1 MVAHNT
7 YKSICQEKYYNNVDL
22 VAKTNYHINILN
34 SKNELTTK
42 QVRFIMSKKV
52 ELLIIDPQYDFI
64 DVPEDFK
71 STTINAVTNKV
82 EKVQP
87 ALPVPGAWDD
97 SLRLAKFID
106 KFGASIQQIKVTL
119 DTHQQ
124 YDVAHPLFWVDKNG
138 KHPDPFTAITNQ
150 EIQDRV
156 WRPIDESKTDYVL
169 KYTETLENEGLYVLF
184 IWPPHCLVGTDG
196 YKVIQPIMNELMNW
210 EKRYIGRVS
219 YVSKGHNPFTEHYG
233 GFRAEVPMDND
244 PTTQLNLRLIKSI
257 ESSDLVFLSGQALS
271 HCVASTVRQL
281 VDNFGDENIK
291 KLVLLV
297 DTSSPVTSFEKMGE
311 EFIAEMKQKGMKIV
325 KTSDVTVVDGEFK
338 FN

>member
-1 MVAHNT
+1 
-7 YKSICQEKYYNNVDL
+7 
-22 VAKTNYHINILN
+22 
-34 SKNELTTK
+34 
-42 QVRFIMSKKV
+42 MSNKKV

-71 STTINAVTNKV
+71 STTLNAVTNKT
-82 EKVQP
+82 EKVEP
-87 ALPVPGAWDD
+87 ALPVPGSWED

-106 KFGASIQQIKVTL
+106 KFGASINQIKVTL

-124 YDVAHPLFWVDKNG
+124 YDIAHPLFWVDKKGN
-138 KHPDPFTAITNQ
+138 KPNPFTPISNQ
-150 EIQDRV
+150 EIKDGV
-156 WRPIDESKTDYVL
+156 WRPVDESNLDYVL
-169 KYTETLENEGLYVLF
+169 KYTETLESEGLYSLF

-210 EKRYIGRVS
+210 EKRYVGRVS

-233 GFRAEVPMDND
+233 GFKAEVPMDSD
-244 PTTQLNLRLIKSI
+244 PTTLLNLRLIKAI

-271 HCVASTVRQL
+271 HCVASTVRQM
-281 VDNFGDENIK
+281 VENFGEDNIK

-297 DTSSPVTSFEKMGE
+297 DTSSSVPSFEQNGE
-311 EFIAEMKQKGMKIV
+311 DFVNEMRSKGMIIAKTTDV
-325 KTSDVTVVDGEFK
+325 KLENGNFK